1 MNKALRWFALGAL
14 AAAPLMAEVVNYQ
27 GRLRIDGAAFSGT
40 GHFRFALIGADG
52 TAVWNS
58 GDVTVPVQDGRY
70 AVRLGEAAGSMPIT
84 AQELAS
90 SRIRIWF
97 QRDGKQWDLIGAD
110 VPLPAAGAAA
120 APAPV
125 DQQAQ
130 ILAELRAIHSLL
142 AANNRPQQAAAP
154 QAPAPPQI
162 VTVAS
167 EGAPS
172 LGEATAP
179 LTMVEFADFQCPFCV
194 RFEKD
199 VLPQLKA
206 KYVSTGKLRLVS
218 RRLPLPF
225 HNFAAPAAQAAV
237 CADEQGKFWAMSDRL
252 YSASSELS
260 AAAID
265 NAATAAGLDG
275 DTYKACMVKGTGKP
289 VVQADGDDAKA
300 AGITGTPTF
309 VLGRAVGGK
318 LTGIKI
324 VGAMPLAD
332 FEAQID
338 RLLAEKK
345 G

>member
-1 MNKALRWFALGAL
+1 
-14 AAAPLMAEVVNYQ
+14 MAEVVNYQ
-27 GRLRIDGAAFSGT
+27 GRLRIDGTAFSGN
-40 GHFRFALIGADG
+40 GHFRFALIGSDG

-58 GDVTVPVQDGRY
+58 GEVTVPVQDGRY
-70 AVRLGEAAGSMPIT
+70 AVRLGDAAGSQPIT
-84 AQELAS
+84 TQEIAS

-97 QRDGKQWDLIGAD
+97 QRDGKQWDLIGTD
-110 VPLPAAGAAA
+110 VPIPAAGATA
-120 APAPV
+120 APAPI

-142 AANNRPQQAAAP
+142 AANNHPQQAP
-154 QAPAPPQI
+154 QAPAPVQI

-167 EGAPS
+167 DGAPS

-199 VLPQLKA
+199 TLPQLKA
-206 KYVSTGKLRLVS
+206 KYISTGKLRLVS

-225 HNFAAPAAQAAV
+225 HNFADPAAQAAV

-252 YSASSELS
+252 YAVSSELS

-275 DTYKACMVKGTGKP
+275 DSYKACIVKGSGKP
-289 VVQADGDDAKA
+289 AVQADGDDAKA

-309 VLGRAVGGK
+309 VLGRAAGGK

-338 RLLAEKK
+338 KLLAEKK